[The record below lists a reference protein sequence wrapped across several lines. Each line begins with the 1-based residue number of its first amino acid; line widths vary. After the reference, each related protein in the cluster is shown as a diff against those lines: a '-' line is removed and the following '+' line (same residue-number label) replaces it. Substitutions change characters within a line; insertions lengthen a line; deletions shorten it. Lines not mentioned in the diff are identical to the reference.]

1 MSIIK
6 CGFLL
11 ILIVLLSG
19 CDNVEQGKFRVG
31 NSVQKP
37 LLVRMEYIPTT
48 CVNGVWYYSAQLT
61 HNTYFAPVF
70 TKEGKVALCDGTQ
83 DQYVPERSTK

>member
-1 MSIIK
+1 MMNVIK
-6 CGFLL
+6 YGL
-11 ILIVLLSG
+11 ILIFVGLLCS
-19 CDNVEQGKFRVG
+19 CDKVEEGKFRVG

-48 CVNGVWYYSAQLT
+48 CVNGVWYYSAELT

-70 TKEGKVALCDGTQ
+70 TKKGTVALCDGTQ
-83 DQYVPERSTK
+83 DQYIPEK